1 LTSLGKLKYVEIS
14 YWIEAYI
21 MLIRRGSEPMLT
33 VREVA
38 NLLHVH
44 VNTVRRWSNR
54 GILKSYQINVRG
66 DRRFRQVDVALF
78 LTKMNS
84 NANAQD
90 GAEK

>member
-1 LTSLGKLKYVEIS
+1 
-14 YWIEAYI
+14 
-21 MLIRRGSEPMLT
+21 MLIRRGTEPMLT

-54 GILKSYQINVRG
+54 GVLKSYQINVRG

-84 NANAQD
+84 RANGDD
-90 GAEK
+90 GADKQD

>member
-1 LTSLGKLKYVEIS
+1 
-14 YWIEAYI
+14 
-21 MLIRRGSEPMLT
+21 MLIKRGTEPMLT

-44 VNTVRRWSNR
+44 VNTIRRWSNR
-54 GILKSYQINVRG
+54 GLLKSYQINERG

-84 NANAQD
+84 NADAED
-90 GAEK
+90 GANQ

>member
-1 LTSLGKLKYVEIS
+1 
-14 YWIEAYI
+14 
-21 MLIRRGSEPMLT
+21 MLIRRGTEPMLT

-54 GILKSYQINVRG
+54 GVLKSYQINVRG

-84 NANAQD
+84 RASAED
-90 GAEK
+90 GADK